1 MVVVLAVV
9 HLALF
14 LFFWA
19 LLVRMIFDWVQSFA
33 PSFRPSGAALVLAE
47 GVFTVTDPPLKGL
60 RRLIPPLNLGAIQLD
75 VGFLVL
81 AIGTLI
87 AMSLVNPF
95 G

>member
-1 MVVVLAVV
+1 MVVVLAVL

-33 PSFRPSGAALVLAE
+33 PSWRPSGPTLLLAE

-60 RRLIPPLNLGAIQLD
+60 RRLIPPLNLGGIQLD

-87 AMSLVNPF
+87 LMGIVNPL

>member
-1 MVVVLAVV
+1 MVVALAVL

-33 PSFRPSGAALVLAE
+33 PSWRPSGPALMLAE

-60 RRLIPPLNLGAIQLD
+60 RRLIPPLNLGGIQLD

-87 AMSLVNPF
+87 LMGIVNPL